1 MKNIHRINGNIYIT
15 SDEEITEFQNNIWVY
30 NNGKVWLWQNT
41 MALISNNK
49 PRKIILT
56 TDQDLIKDGV
66 QSIDDTFL
74 EWFVKNPSCEEVE
87 VELFPKFS
95 NKLYGIILPKEEPK
109 QEIMKNIL
117 GTEENLELFN
127 ENGIKI
133 YEYFKYPFGY
143 SEEFTYDSN
152 GNVLTLK
159 NSKGYS
165 YEYTR
170 DSNGNELTYKDSDGV
185 SRGFDIPEYT
195 TEEVYNLLE
204 QSMKDCH
211 LWELEE
217 HYSGDYKNLKEWFEQ
232 FKKKQ

>member
-56 TDQDLIKDGV
+56 TDQSLNGV
-66 QSIDDTFL
+66 QAIGDTFL

-127 ENGIKI
+127 ENGIKV
-133 YEYFKYPFGY
+133 YDYFKYTFGY

-152 GNVLTLK
+152 GNELTYK
-159 NSKGYS
+159 NSDGYIFEYTHDSNGYS
-165 YEYTR
+165 FKCTR
-170 DSNGNELTYKDSDGV
+170 DSNRYIY
-185 SRGFDIPEYT
+185 DIPKCIMEKLISKLG
-195 TEEVYNLLE
+195 N
-204 QSMKDCH
+204 
-211 LWELEE
+211 
-217 HYSGDYKNLKEWFEQ
+217 
-232 FKKKQ
+232 FKIKK